1 MVKLTQGRTQFYTPP
16 ISEAWLHA
24 AGQAGGRSAVVVG
37 IAIWQRVKLDFN
49 RHGGDPLG
57 HRATITRK
65 RVGKLFPMS
74 AGAFQRALAA
84 LTAAGLVESTLD
96 AAGQAYKVRIIPLP
110 DEVTLTSRLL
120 SWSTDRP
127 RKRKHNRN
135 E

>member
-110 DEVTLTSRLL
+110 DEILDELEQLIV
-120 SWSTDRP
+120 DVDGP
-127 RKRKHNRN
+127 Q
-135 E
+135 EG